1 MENESLNVETIE
13 IPTPISITF
22 ENRCYNCKRIFISS
36 DYSYSYCPYCGDKS
50 IHDTEVTLR
59 IPEEAVRKI
68 EEKERKE

>member
-1 MENESLNVETIE
+1 MEIE
-13 IPTPISITF
+13 PVSKIVLEQRSYCGSCGKYIPLHFWI
-22 ENRCYNCKRIFISS
+22 
-36 DYSYSYCPYCGDKS
+36 YCPYCGDKS